1 MCGVWPPPI
10 SKEDPVLIRVHLS
23 EIGFCFVFKTCAFS
37 RSFQVVLISPPAAGC
52 WLPATHTTHSPEISL
67 PLSPLL
73 SLFFAFCRLSHPT
86 HCRAAASY
94 SYSTRRALGCAATTT
109 EAAAAVKVFP
119 SCAASQ

>member
-1 MCGVWPPPI
+1 VCGVWPPPI

-23 EIGFCFVFKTCAFS
+23 EIGFCFVFKNMRLLSLVSSCSHLA
-37 RSFQVVLISPPAAGC
+37 PCC
-52 WLPATHTTHSPEISL
+52 WLLATGYPL
-67 PLSPLL
+67 PTLPRSLL